1 MGKFLRLSAG
11 VLKSFDESGS
21 PTIYD
26 QNAVI
31 GGGGLTTGVGLT
43 LPSGQTYDSQELEVY
58 LNNVRLTPILDYNY
72 VGASPPRTQVSF
84 TFDLLANEVVRFRI
98 DRGI

>member
-1 MGKFLRLSAG
+1 MAKFTRIING
-11 VLKSFDESGS
+11 VLRQFDESGT

-26 QNAVI
+26 ENATI
-31 GGGGLTTGVGLT
+31 GGAGLTTGSPLS
-43 LPSGQTYDSQELEVY
+43 LPSSQTYNSGELEVY

-72 VGASPPRTQVSF
+72 VGASAPRTQVVF
-84 TFDLLANEVVRFRI
+84 TFDLLVNEVVRFRI